1 MISVFSSSQVRK
13 IDQAAINGN
22 VTIGYSYMLKAGNGI
37 RNVVKEKYPDP
48 QCGEIAV
55 ICGKGNNGGD
65 GYVAARLLME
75 DGYRIMCFSLYDI
88 DVLGGEAKIALEE
101 FIASKGNVLVV
112 SDPGDLFVLKN
123 YIVIIDALLGIG
135 IHGDPRSHCAAMI
148 DEINKSGVPVI
159 SVDIPSGLDA
169 DSAVPGKPC
178 ISAAYTITM
187 GYPKTGMYF
196 YPGRKCC
203 GKLIIQELNYPE
215 DCITWKEQLLV
226 PEVNDVRKML
236 PPRIPDGSKYDHGT
250 ALLLCGS
257 RSYPGSAAL
266 ACSAAMR
273 SGCGMVHL
281 CIPES
286 IHTIIASKLTEPVI
300 RPLYETNDGSVAYSA
315 IEQIGQL
322 IGKAQALCIGPGLT
336 HEPQVVQLVR
346 ELVKNCPVPVL
357 LDADGINAFK
367 DNAILLK
374 ERTCKLV
381 LTPHKSEWSRLF
393 GSLPENPSET
403 IESVR
408 KIASEYQC
416 TVLLKGNPTLV
427 ADAGGTVYIL
437 PFGNSGLAKAGS
449 GDVLSGCMVSL
460 MAMGAGTTEAALLG
474 GYLMGEAAAEKTAVM
489 SEYAV
494 TASDIIDELP
504 ARFHALVC
512 ARS

>member
-13 IDQAAINGN
+13 IDQTAIDGN

-37 RNVVKEKYPDP
+37 KNFIKEKYSDP
-48 QCGEIAV
+48 QSGEIAV

-75 DGYRIMCFSLYDI
+75 DGYRIMCFSLYHI
-88 DVLGGEAKIALEE
+88 DVLEGEAKIALEE

-112 SDPGDLFVLKN
+112 SDPGDLSVLKN
-123 YIVIIDALLGIG
+123 YMIIIDAVLGIG

-148 DEINKSGVPVI
+148 DEINKSGVPVL

-169 DSAVPGKPC
+169 DSGVPGKPC
-178 ISAAYTITM
+178 ISATYTITM
-187 GYPKTGMYF
+187 GYPKIGMYF

-215 DCITWKEQLLV
+215 DCITWKEKLLI
-226 PEVNDVRKML
+226 PELLDLRKML
-236 PPRIPDGSKYDHGT
+236 PQRIPDGSKYDHGT

-257 RSYPGSAAL
+257 RIYPGSAAL

-286 IHTIIASKLTEPVI
+286 IHTIIASKLTETVI
-300 RPLYETNDGSVAYSA
+300 HPLYETNDGSISYSA
-315 IEQIGQL
+315 IEQIVHL
-322 IGKAQALCIGPGLT
+322 IGKAQAFCIGPGLT
-336 HEPQVVQLVR
+336 HEPQVMQLVR
-346 ELVKNCPVPVL
+346 ELVKSCSAPIL

-367 DNAILLK
+367 GNASLLK
-374 ERTCKLV
+374 DRSCKLI
-381 LTPHKSEWSRLF
+381 LTPHKAEWARLF
-393 GSLPENPSET
+393 GPLPEKPSEIIDTVRT
-403 IESVR
+403 I
-408 KIASEYQC
+408 AFEYQC
-416 TVLLKGNPTLV
+416 TILLKGNPTLV

-449 GDVLSGCMVSL
+449 GDVLSGCIVSL
-460 MAMGAGTTEAALLG
+460 MAMGATTTDAALLG
-474 GYLMGEAAAEKTAVM
+474 AYLLGEAAVEKTGVM

-504 ARFHALVC
+504 ARFHELINIK
-512 ARS
+512 

>member
-1 MISVFSSSQVRK
+1 MISVFSSSQVRN
-13 IDQAAINGN
+13 IDQAAIDGN

-37 RNVVKEKYPDP
+37 KNVVKEKFPDP

-112 SDPGDLFVLKN
+112 NDPGDLAVLKN

-135 IHGDPRSHCAAMI
+135 IHGDPKSHCAAMI
-148 DEINKSGVPVI
+148 DEINKSGVPVL

-169 DSAVPGKPC
+169 DSGIPGKPC
-178 ISAAYTITM
+178 ISAAFTITM

-196 YPGRKCC
+196 YPGRKFC
-203 GKLIIQELNYPE
+203 GKLLIQELNYPE
-215 DCITWKEQLLV
+215 DCITWKEKLLV
-226 PEVNDVRKML
+226 PEINDLRKIL
-236 PPRIPDGSKYDHGT
+236 PPRIPDGSKYDHGS

-257 RSYPGSAAL
+257 RNYPGSAAL
-266 ACSAAMR
+266 SCRAAMR
-273 SGCGMVHL
+273 SGCGMVQL

-286 IHTIIASKLTEPVI
+286 IHTITASKLTEPVI
-300 RPLYETNDGSVAYSA
+300 HPVYETNDGSVAYSA
-315 IEQIGQL
+315 IDQIVQL
-322 IGKAQALCIGPGLT
+322 ISRAQAFCIGPGLT
-336 HEPQVVQLVR
+336 HESQVVQLVR
-346 ELVKNCPVPVL
+346 ELVKNCPVPLL
-357 LDADGINAFK
+357 LDADGLNAFK
-367 DNAILLK
+367 GNTVILK

-381 LTPHKSEWSRLF
+381 LTPHKSEWTRLF
-393 GSLPENPSET
+393 GPLSENPTEI

-408 KIASEYQC
+408 KVAIDYQC

-427 ADAGGTVYIL
+427 ADVSGTVYIL

-449 GDVLSGCMVSL
+449 GDVLSGCIVSL
-460 MAMGAGTTEAALLG
+460 MAMGAGTTDAALLG
-474 GYLMGEAAAEKTAVM
+474 GYLLGEAAVEKTAVM

-504 ARFHALVC
+504 ARLHALTS
-512 ARS
+512 AK

>member
-1 MISVFSSSQVRK
+1 MISVFSSSQVRR
-13 IDQAAINGN
+13 IDQTAINGN

-112 SDPGDLFVLKN
+112 SDPFDLSVLKN
-123 YIVIIDALLGIG
+123 YMVIIDAVLGIG
-135 IHGDPRSHCAAMI
+135 IHGDPKSHCAAMI
-148 DEINKSGVPVI
+148 DEINKSGVPVLA
-159 SVDIPSGLDA
+159 VDIPSGLDA
-169 DSAVPGKPC
+169 DSGVPGKPC
-178 ISAAYTITM
+178 INATTTITM

-203 GKLIIQELNYPE
+203 GKLIIQDLNYPE
-215 DCITWKEQLLV
+215 ECITGKEKLLV
-226 PEVNDVRKML
+226 PEINDLRKVL
-236 PPRIPDGSKYDHGT
+236 PPRIADGSKYEHGT

-257 RSYPGSAAL
+257 RSYTGSAVL
-266 ACSAAMR
+266 ACRAAMR
-273 SGCGMVHL
+273 SGCGMVQL

-286 IHTIIASKLTEPVI
+286 IHTIIASKLTEPVLH
-300 RPLYETNDGSVAYSA
+300 PLCETDDGSVAYSA
-315 IEQIGQL
+315 IDKIGQL
-322 IGKAQALCIGPGLT
+322 VGKAQAFCIGPGLT
-336 HEPQVVQLVR
+336 HELQVVQLVR
-346 ELVKNCPVPVL
+346 ELVKTSTVPVL

-367 DNAILLK
+367 GNTEMLRD
-374 ERTCKLV
+374 RTCNLV
-381 LTPHKSEWSRLF
+381 LTPHKSEWARLF
-393 GSLPENPSET
+393 GPLSENPAE
-403 IESVR
+403 IIDSVR
-408 KIASEYQC
+408 NIAFEYHC
-416 TVLLKGNPTLV
+416 TILLKGNPTLV

-449 GDVLSGCMVSL
+449 GDVLSGCIVSL
-460 MAMGAGTTEAALLG
+460 MAMGAGTTDAAILGTYLL
-474 GYLMGEAAAEKTAVM
+474 GEAAVEKTALM

-504 ARFHALVC
+504 ARFHALTNVK
-512 ARS
+512 